1 MKEETDDMLKDE
13 MLNKLE
19 NKVESIECH
28 EFFWDDDRKKYFP
41 QYKIGIAHGMWRA
54 YVSAFYAMF
63 TGRGFYGNAKL
74 NYLDWKERIA
84 AIVFNL
90 ISFGGLA
97 SLIFGIINLSPFLL
111 VVGGVLVSAG
121 LYSAWLGAKIAKE
134 SRRIY
139 VRIQTIE
146 SRQGKHNWQF
156 VAKDVENIT
165 LIPVQSGDKLISDGV
180 DINYILDIGP
190 IFFSSLQKNSE
201 ILNDNF

>member
-63 TGRGFYGNAKL
+63 TGRGFYDNAKL
-74 NYLDWKERIA
+74 HYLDWKERIA

-90 ISFGGLA
+90 INFGGLT
-97 SLIFGIINLSPFLL
+97 SLIFGIVNLSPFLL
-111 VVGGVLVSAG
+111 VVGGVLVLTG
-121 LYSAWLGAKIAKE
+121 LYSAWCGANISKE
-134 SRRIY
+134 SRRILVETQQQEY
-139 VRIQTIE
+139 AN
-146 SRQGKHNWQF
+146 KYKWNF
-156 VAKDVENIT
+156 VPKDKANIK
-165 LIPVQSGDKLISDGV
+165 LVPVQSNSKLISDGIEFE
-180 DINYILDIGP
+180 DIEDP
-190 IFFSSLQKNSE
+190 
-201 ILNDNF
+201 NFLFNKIK